1 MRRFI
6 IILSIIL
13 SIELPVMALAQ
24 EPAGGVINGQV
35 VNGTEGG
42 GSVAGVEVTLLT
54 YIDGVLAETRTI
66 RTDEEGKF
74 QFANVALGHTYLVS
88 ARYMGVDYYY
98 PATFSPEETEKFV
111 EVGVCDVTASDEA
124 IRIGLAYAVIDIAEE
139 SLQVTEVFWL
149 VNEGDMTYAG
159 EDGVLVFTLP
169 EGAHDFTAPQ
179 ELMPDYQ
186 FLGNNRVGYIVPFP
200 PGERQLIYSYMLA
213 KPDSGELTISLEIDY
228 PADIFELMVAGEDI
242 EVAVTQ
248 LAPAEPVVTDSGER
262 FIHFRGENL
271 ARGSVLDLLISDVSK
286 GHGMSTIILWVVMA
300 VVIVGIA
307 VYWLRKRV
315 RVNRDE

>member
-1 MRRFI
+1 MV
-6 IILSIIL
+6 
-13 SIELPVMALAQ
+13 LPVTALAQ
-24 EPAGGVINGQV
+24 EPDSGVISGQV

-54 YIDGVLAETRTI
+54 YIDGVLAETRTTS
-66 RTDEEGKF
+66 TDEEGKF
-74 QFANVALGHTYLVS
+74 QFANVALEHTYLVS
-88 ARYMGVDYYY
+88 AKYMGVDYYY
-98 PATFSPEETEKFV
+98 LATFSSEETEKFV
-111 EVGVCDVTASDEA
+111 EVGVCDVTTSDEA
-124 IRIGLAYAVIDIAEE
+124 IRIGLAHTIIDVAEE
-139 SLQVTEVFWL
+139 SLQITEVFWL
-149 VNEGDMTYAG
+149 FNEGDMTYAG
-159 EDGVLVFTLP
+159 KDGVLFFTLP
-169 EGAHDFTAPQ
+169 EGAYDFMAPQ
-179 ELMPDYQ
+179 ELVPDYQ
-186 FLGNNRVGYIVPFP
+186 LLDDNRVGYIVPFP
-200 PGERQLIYSYMLA
+200 PGERQLVYSYMLA

-271 ARGSVLDLLISDVSK
+271 ARGLVLDLLISDVSK
-286 GHGMSTIILWVVMA
+286 GHGMSTVILWVVMA

-315 RVNRDE
+315 RVSKDE